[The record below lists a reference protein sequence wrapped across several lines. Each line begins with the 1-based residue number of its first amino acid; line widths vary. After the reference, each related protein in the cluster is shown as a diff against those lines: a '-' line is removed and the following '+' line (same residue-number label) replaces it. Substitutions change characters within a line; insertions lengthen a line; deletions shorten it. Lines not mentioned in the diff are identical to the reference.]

1 MFTCI
6 ISMKNKVSGELY
18 CKKNKGADDMENE
31 NMYRKMVVIFVDL
44 LGTKNN
50 KRFEDKFLIHRLFHE
65 EVKTNERRNMGH
77 VIYDRKIEYI
87 YAVSLKAG

>member
-1 MFTCI
+1 
-6 ISMKNKVSGELY
+6 
-18 CKKNKGADDMENE
+18 MENE

-50 KRFEDKFLIHRLFHE
+50 KRFEDKLLIHRLFHE

-77 VIYDRKIEYI
+77 VIYDMFVNMGRQILF
-87 YAVSLKAG
+87 ADNSAGFV